1 MKIATHTGGDGRP
14 LSEVSSARGQRTAND
29 AGRDLIPKG
38 KTWRGLKKERVMKTK
53 STFAK
58 LVSLALLVATLT
70 IYTVSR
76 AGAASPNPAA
86 SPAAAAQLDL
96 TPETEFEFGLIG
108 LARGQTAR
116 INAVLLLGPE
126 IRPEPVEVEFTF
138 HDREGNVMASERQ
151 TLLPG
156 HASSFEIR
164 AGAVIHE
171 RTGDIQPCISIRG
184 VIGPETRNRIICT
197 LEVVDS
203 ATGRTQFAL
212 NNPRMFTFE
221 PN

>member
-1 MKIATHTGGDGRP
+1 
-14 LSEVSSARGQRTAND
+14 
-29 AGRDLIPKG
+29 
-38 KTWRGLKKERVMKTK
+38 MKT
-53 STFAK
+53 TTRFAK

-70 IYTVSR
+70 IYAASR
-76 AGAASPNPAA
+76 AGAAGINPAP
-86 SPAAAAQLDL
+86 SPAAAAQRDL

-108 LARGQTAR
+108 LAPNQTAR
-116 INAVLLLGPE
+116 INAVLLIGPE
-126 IRPEPVEVEFTF
+126 VRPEPAEVEFTF
-138 HDREGNVMASERQ
+138 HDREGNVVASERQ

-164 AGAVIHE
+164 AGVIIHD
-171 RTGDIQPCISIRG
+171 RISDIQPCISIRG
-184 VIGPETRNRIICT
+184 VIGPDIRNRIVCT
-197 LEVVDS
+197 LEVIDS